1 MSEAIYYVYGVTPP
15 ALDMSQAPEGLD
27 GSRLALEAEGPLG
40 AIVSRLDP
48 DAYAPARIEARTS
61 DVEWLGP
68 RAVAHDRV
76 LTWASDQGPVAP
88 FPMFSAMFRDPA
100 GVRTMLRERAAEL
113 GAALAVAAQGRE
125 YGLRVYRDD
134 TALRAALPTLS
145 PRLAELE
152 RAAAAASPGQR
163 YLLERKLDGERKAE
177 SRRVSEEVAREAYDA
192 LATHA
197 VAARRIPMP
206 RDAPEGRAALSLNAV
221 FLVAPESYT
230 TFRGALGRLA
240 ARFEASGF
248 RFEFTGPWPA
258 YHFMEGTPDAG

>member
-1 MSEAIYYVYGVTPP
+1 MYYVYGVTPP
-15 ALDMSQAPEGLD
+15 PLDLSQAPEGLD
-27 GSRLALEAEGPLG
+27 GSTLGVEAEGSLS

-48 DAYAPARIEARTS
+48 EAYAPARIEAHTS

-88 FPMFSAMFRDPA
+88 FPMFSAMFRDAA

-113 GAALAVAAQGRE
+113 REALAVAAQGRE
-125 YGLRVYRDD
+125 YGLRIYRDD
-134 TALRAALPTLS
+134 AKVVPALATLS

-152 RAAAAASPGQR
+152 RTAAAASTGQR
-163 YLLERKLDGERKAE
+163 YLLERKLDGERKTE
-177 SRRVSEEVAREAYDA
+177 LRRVSEETAREVYDA
-192 LATHA
+192 LAAHA

-206 RDAPEGRAALSLNAV
+206 RDAAEARAALSLNAV

-230 TFRGALGRLA
+230 TFRTTLGALA
-240 ARFEASGF
+240 ARLETSGF